1 MKLFPSARPTLPSP
15 EANREVRIFQSETS
29 EILSG
34 PEPVQARITL
44 FVLLGMFVS
53 LTLIMLT
60 MRVDRVVSS
69 SAGQMVTV
77 EPTIV
82 LGALDQSIIK
92 SLDVHEGQIVKQGEV
107 LATLDPTFST
117 ADVGALKSQV
127 ANLNAQI
134 ARCQAELAQKPFD
147 MAPSP
152 DPVINSFIAL
162 QREYYLQRKSQYD
175 AQVRSYNEQIAQY
188 QATIAKYQADA
199 ARYGDRAKIS
209 QEIEN
214 MRATLAA
221 AQVGSRLNLLTATDQ
236 KLEIQR
242 SLEFD
247 RNAMVESQH
256 QLDSTTA
263 TRDAFIQQWYGEVSQ
278 ELVKAQGDRDNAAEQ
293 LTKATK
299 HMQLIQLQ
307 APENAMV
314 LKLAK
319 LSSASVIN
327 QGDPLLYLAPLKSPL
342 EAELHI
348 AARDIGF
355 IRVGDETT
363 VKLDPFNFVEHGT
376 AHGKVRS
383 ISEGAFT
390 TDDNGQPAEPYYRA
404 RVTLDPVELR
414 SVPAGFRL
422 VPGMTLTGDIHVG
435 SRSLFAYLVGG
446 VMRGMGEAMR
456 EP

>member
-1 MKLFPSARPTLPSP
+1 MKSFLSALRTPPSP
-15 EANREVRIFQSETS
+15 QTNREVQIFQSETA
-29 EILSG
+29 EILAG

-44 FVLLGMFVS
+44 FVLLGMFVC
-53 LTLIMLT
+53 LALIALT
-60 MRVDRVVSS
+60 MRVDRVVTST
-69 SAGQMVTV
+69 AGQMVTI

-92 SLDVHEGQIVKQGEV
+92 ALDVHEGQTVKKGDL
-107 LATLDPTFST
+107 LATLDPTFTT
-117 ADVGALKSQV
+117 ADVGALKAQV

-134 ARCQAELAQKPFD
+134 ARCQAEIAQKPFD
-147 MAPSP
+147 MAPTT
-152 DPVINSFIAL
+152 DPTANSFIAM
-162 QREYYLQRKSQYD
+162 QREYYAQRKAQYD
-175 AQVRSYNEQIAQY
+175 AQVRSYDEQIAQY
-188 QATIAKYQADA
+188 KATMAKYQADA

-242 SLEFD
+242 SLDFD

-256 QLDSTTA
+256 QIDSTAA
-263 TRDAFIQQWYGEVSQ
+263 TRDAYIQQWYAQTSQ
-278 ELVKAQGDRDNAAEQ
+278 ELVKAQGDRDTAAEQ

-299 HMQLIQLQ
+299 HMDLVRLE

-314 LKLAK
+314 QKIAK
-319 LSSASVIN
+319 LSSGSVLN

-342 EAELHI
+342 EAELHV

-355 IRVGDETT
+355 IRAGDETT
-363 VKLDPFNFVEHGT
+363 VKLDPFNFIEHGT
-376 AHGKVRS
+376 ASGKVRS

-390 TDDNGQPAEPYYRA
+390 TDDNGQPAEPYYKV
-404 RVTLDPVELR
+404 RVTLDPIELR
-414 SVPAGFRL
+414 NVPASYRL

-435 SRSLFAYLVGG
+435 TRSLFTYLVGG
-446 VMRGMGEAMR
+446 VMRGLGESMR

>member
-1 MKLFPSARPTLPSP
+1 MKSFLSVLRTPPSP
-15 EANREVRIFQSETS
+15 DPGREVRVFQSETS

-44 FVLLGMFVS
+44 FVLLGMFLS
-53 LTLIMLT
+53 LALITLT
-60 MRVDRVVSS
+60 MRIDRVVTSTT
-69 SAGQMVTV
+69 GQMVTV

-92 SLDVHEGQIVKQGEV
+92 SLDVREGQVVKQGDS

-117 ADVGALKSQV
+117 ADVGSLKAQV

-147 MAPSP
+147 MAPTADTVAS
-152 DPVINSFIAL
+152 SYIAM
-162 QREYYLQRKSQYD
+162 QREYYIQRKAQYD

-188 QATIAKYQADA
+188 KATMAKYQADA

-209 QEIEN
+209 REIEN

-221 AQVGSRLNLLTATDQ
+221 AQVGSRLNLLAATDQ
-236 KLEIQR
+236 KLEIER

-247 RNAMVESQH
+247 HNAMVESQH
-256 QLDSTTA
+256 QIDSTTA
-263 TRDAFIQQWYGEVSQ
+263 TRDAYIQQWYAQISQ
-278 ELVKAQGDRDNAAEQ
+278 ELVKAQGDRDTANEQ

-299 HMQLIQLQ
+299 HMDLVKVV

-319 LSSASVIN
+319 LSQASVLN
-327 QGDPLLYLAPLKSPL
+327 QGEPLLYLAPLKSPL

-355 IRVGDETT
+355 IRVGDDTT
-363 VKLDPFNFVEHGT
+363 VKLDPFNFIEHGT
-376 AHGKVRS
+376 AEGKVRS

-390 TDDNGQPAEPYYRA
+390 VDDNSQPVEAYYKV
-404 RVTLDPVELR
+404 RVTLDPVKLHN
-414 SVPAGFRL
+414 VPASFRL

-435 SRSLFAYLVGG
+435 TRSLFAYLVGG
-446 VMRGMGEAMR
+446 AMRGIGESMR